1 MRLNCNGLKQRS
13 FRVSKSAGQTQ
24 RALPLLALIFLFSL
38 TTLACAFLGG
48 SRSASTYTIHRLP
61 TLTRTP
67 LPTLT
72 PTGLAM
78 PAASAPSA
86 ENAAPAVV
94 PLAAP
99 DSPQAAGQVAETNV
113 AVAVNP
119 SAQNSVV
126 APAEPVPADAG
137 APPANQPAA
146 EALPP
151 TATATA
157 VPLPTDTPTSTP
169 LPTDT
174 PTPTVTPTPQI
185 WVFNGVRLSPNPYND
200 GLLMYGNVVNNTGAA
215 QKVKAVLGT
224 FYDAQ
229 NQVIAGPDSGEGYSP
244 AYVVA
249 PGGGVPFELA
259 VETIDNA
266 ANFDLNVAAEPSDEL
281 PRQDFEFSDI
291 EQWADEG
298 LYCINGELKNH
309 GGELHDYLV
318 IALILYDSQ
327 ENVVSFS
334 YYEELDPDW
343 IEGDEELDFELCS
356 DVLEQGVARHE
367 LQAWGR

>member
-1 MRLNCNGLKQRS
+1 M
-13 FRVSKSAGQTQ
+13 TQ
-24 RALPLLALIFLFSL
+24 RHHDMPAPSSQNFLFLFKPTEPLRRLSSL
-38 TTLACAFLGG
+38 AAATILMLATLACGFFDTG
-48 SRSASTYTIHRLP
+48 SSVSISHINRLP

-72 PTGLAM
+72 STSVV
-78 PAASAPSA
+78 PAIAATPSA
-86 ENAAPAVV
+86 EPAAPSVPNNPTVAVV
-94 PLAAP
+94 
-99 DSPQAAGQVAETNV
+99 
-113 AVAVNP
+113 
-119 SAQNSVV
+119 
-126 APAEPVPADAG
+126 
-137 APPANQPAA
+137 AA
-146 EALPP
+146 EAAPINIP
-151 TATATA
+151 VESVSPAPAAASTDHPVEAPSVA
-157 VPLPTDTPTSTP
+157 PLPTDTPTPMPIPTDTPLPTATTTP

-174 PTPTVTPTPQI
+174 PTPTITPTPQV

-200 GLLMYGNVVNNTGAA
+200 GLLMYGNLVNNTGTA
-215 QKVKAVLGT
+215 QKLTSVLGT

-229 NQVIAGPDSGEGYSP
+229 NQVIAGPDSSESYSP

-249 PGGGVPFELA
+249 PGAGVPFELA

-266 ANFDLNVAAEPSDEL
+266 ANFNLNVAAEPSDEV

-298 LYCINGELKNH
+298 LYCISGELKNH
-309 GGELHDYLV
+309 SGQLHDYLV
-318 IALILYDSQ
+318 IALILYDGQ
-327 ENVVSFS
+327 ENVISFS

-343 IEGDEELDFELCS
+343 IEGDDQLDFELCS